1 MGQAYD
7 RGMPISRQQTDLLLA
22 DLESRIRQHQG
33 GWRDRNLFARK
44 LEYDLR
50 PILDTADDPTQVREW
65 VQAMLLRIDQP
76 ADLSYLLQTAIWRCR
91 G

>member
-1 MGQAYD
+1 
-7 RGMPISRQQTDLLLA
+7 MPITRQQTELLLA
-22 DLESRIRQHQG
+22 DLESRIKQRRG
-33 GWRDRNLFARK
+33 GWRDRTLFHRE

-50 PILDTADDPTQVREW
+50 PILDTAADPAHVHQW

-76 ADLSYLLQTAIWRCR
+76 ADLPYLLQTAIWRCR